1 MTRASLLSESALGH
15 VFPQPLLPK
24 CPLLTTLSQ
33 WVKTDMG
40 GKDSADLTLD
50 ESIKGILEMA
60 DKIDAKDTGK
70 FLTIRVPGWETHE
83 KQYDGSVRPW

>member
-1 MTRASLLSESALGH
+1 MGYL
-15 VFPQPLLPK
+15 QK
-24 CPLLTTLSQ
+24 

-40 GKDSADLTLD
+40 GKDVADLTPD
-50 ESIKGILEMA
+50 ESIKGILETV

-70 FLTIRVPGWETHE
+70 FLTIKVPGWENSE